1 MFSDLPHF
9 IETVGYIGIFI
20 IIFSETGLLVGV
32 IFPGDTL
39 LFSAGILAA
48 LGEFSLPLII
58 ILSTVAA
65 ITGDAVGYLTGKK
78 IGPKI
83 FTKEDS
89 FFFRKSHVEK
99 AQKFFHDHGVKTIM
113 FARFV
118 PVVRTFAPFLAGVGK
133 MQYEKFALYNV
144 LGGIVWC
151 VSVPLLG
158 YYLGRTFPEIEKLI
172 LPLILAVVVLSF
184 IPLTVAYFRRKNHV

>member
-89 FFFRKSHVEK
+89 FFFRKSYVEK